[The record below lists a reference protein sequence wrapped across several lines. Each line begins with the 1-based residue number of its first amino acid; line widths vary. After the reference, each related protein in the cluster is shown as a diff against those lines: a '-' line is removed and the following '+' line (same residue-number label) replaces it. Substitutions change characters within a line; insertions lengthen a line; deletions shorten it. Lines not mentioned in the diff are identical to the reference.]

1 MKAFA
6 FFAAVSAFAMA
17 LGLAACN
24 RNDDGRTVGQ
34 KVGQTID
41 QGVAQVDKAAQEVK
55 TTAKQGA
62 DEAAEKTKDASQQVS
77 ASVSDMAITAAVKA
91 GLAKD
96 KELSALRVNVD
107 TKDGRVSLYGSAPN
121 EGARERATQIAQA
134 EKGVTGVD
142 NKLAIENR

>member
-62 DEAAEKTKDASQQVS
+62 DQAAEKTKDASQQVS
-77 ASVSDMAITAAVKA
+77 ASVNDMAITAAVKA

-107 TKDGRVSLYGSAPN
+107 TKDGHVSLYGSAPN